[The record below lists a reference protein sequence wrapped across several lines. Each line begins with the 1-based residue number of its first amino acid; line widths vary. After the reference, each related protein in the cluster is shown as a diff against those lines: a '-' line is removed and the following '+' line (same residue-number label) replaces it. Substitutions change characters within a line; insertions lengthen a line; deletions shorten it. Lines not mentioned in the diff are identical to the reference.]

1 MIGSSEYVFGT
12 AAGCQHWKAVKTGW
26 MKIVC
31 LFSKLKTL
39 ASFSAAFSNGFTTH
53 TLFLSDQAPGIK
65 QQTLTEKPLNLDPT
79 EASVN
84 ELHRLGYGEVESNG
98 DGDEEA

>member
-1 MIGSSEYVFGT
+1 MIGSSEYVFGK
-12 AAGCQHWKAVKTGW
+12 AAGCQRLKAVRTDW

-39 ASFSAAFSNGFTTH
+39 ASSLAAFSNGLLLTP
-53 TLFLSDQAPGIK
+53 FLTIK
-65 QQTLTEKPLNLDPT
+65 LRESNNKTLTEKPLNLDPT
-79 EASVN
+79 KSSVN

-98 DGDEEA
+98 DGDEDG